1 LFSTVSIALI
11 FKEALSNPSLSKK
24 IEMLKKFRE
33 IEDNQNVLNW
43 VDEFVRGLEQFVE
56 SEKMDE
62 DLRGF

>member
-1 LFSTVSIALI
+1 
-11 FKEALSNPSLSKK
+11 
-24 IEMLKKFRE
+24 MLKKFRE